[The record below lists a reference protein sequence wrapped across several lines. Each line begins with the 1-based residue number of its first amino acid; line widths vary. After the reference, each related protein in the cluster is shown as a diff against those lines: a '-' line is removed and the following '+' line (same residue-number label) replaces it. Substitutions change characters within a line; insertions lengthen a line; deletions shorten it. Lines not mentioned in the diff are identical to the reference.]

1 MGWKLSLN
9 FKILEWRIWDSFKFS
24 ISFAKFKDKDF
35 ISFLS
40 TILFTSVIFTNL
52 RGIYKE
58 KYSSKSLWTHYHKR
72 PQCSSFTEKLMH
84 ETISLGQQK
93 VFIQSH
99 KHSFQGRFFSSV
111 TLNSFDTKAFV
122 CLQTEF
128 SVLLIVFF
136 PSSTYLWRI
145 LRRTKKVIRLSN

>member
-1 MGWKLSLN
+1 MAKIRKRIELS
-9 FKILEWRIWDSFKFS
+9 KDSDFTNVCVFACLRLFAYFS
-24 ISFAKFKDKDF
+24 PTG
-35 ISFLS
+35 FLS
-40 TILFTSVIFTNL
+40 TILFASAIFTNL
-52 RGIYKE
+52 RDIHKE

-99 KHSFQGRFFSSV
+99 KHSFQGSFFSSV

-136 PSSTYLWRI
+136 PSSTYDEFCAEQKR
-145 LRRTKKVIRLSN
+145 